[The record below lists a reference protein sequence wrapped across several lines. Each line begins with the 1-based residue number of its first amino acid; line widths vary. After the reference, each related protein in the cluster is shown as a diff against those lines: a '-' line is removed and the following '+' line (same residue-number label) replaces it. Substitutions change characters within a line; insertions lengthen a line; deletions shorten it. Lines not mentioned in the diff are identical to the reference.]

1 MAKKNRNKD
10 TNSRRR
16 KGPGTRTTSE
26 PILLFVQGKCTEKD
40 YFTLLKRRL
49 RLQSLTIKVES
60 QSPENLIK
68 QTKTTISRDKDA
80 PFSAIYY
87 VVDVDDTSDEQ
98 FRQAFKAA
106 KDTTKLIQSLGKS
119 IYADRWKIRKNMS
132 SSLVLLAS
140 KDHSCAGKLN
150 KLQLIAKPNTTLWCL
165 MKVLK
170 PGS

>member
-1 MAKKNRNKD
+1 MAKKNRDKE

-16 KGPGTRTTSE
+16 RGPGTRTISE

-40 YFTLLKRRL
+40 YFNLLKRRL
-49 RLQSLTIKVES
+49 RLSSLTIKVES
-60 QSPENLIK
+60 QSPENLIDR
-68 QTKTTISRDKDA
+68 TKTTISRDKDA

-87 VVDVDDTSDEQ
+87 VVDVDETSDEQ

-106 KDTTKLIQSLGKS
+106 K
-119 IYADRWKIRKNMS
+119 R
-132 SSLVLLAS
+132 
-140 KDHSCAGKLN
+140 
-150 KLQLIAKPNTTLWCL
+150 QLIAKPNTTLWCP